1 MQVRDGEGADPFE
14 ALGSPRRRAILEL
27 LATSPRSLW
36 QVADE
41 LPISRQAVARH
52 LRFLEAAGLVTDEL
66 MEARRVYRTSE
77 LGLAPVRA
85 YLDLVADLLRT
96 GRTVGISL
104 VSADAE
110 H

>member
-1 MQVRDGEGADPFE
+1 M
-14 ALGSPRRRAILEL
+14 
-27 LATSPRSLW
+27 
-36 QVADE
+36 
-41 LPISRQAVARH
+41 ARH